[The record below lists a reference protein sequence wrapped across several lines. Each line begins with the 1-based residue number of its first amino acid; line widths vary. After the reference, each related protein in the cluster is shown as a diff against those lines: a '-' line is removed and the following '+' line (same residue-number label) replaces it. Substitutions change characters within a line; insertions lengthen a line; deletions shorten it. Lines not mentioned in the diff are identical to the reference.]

1 MNLDQT
7 HSIFFI
13 GIGGIGMSALAR
25 YFKYHG
31 KEVFGYDLTPTP
43 LTDQLIKEGIPVQ
56 FDENTETL
64 PYRVDLVVFTPAVP
78 MENRLFNHFLTKN
91 VPLRKRS
98 EILGILSE
106 DIFTI
111 AIAGTHGKTSISAM
125 TAHLLKSAGLQ
136 VSALIGG
143 ICKNYGSNVIL
154 SDNTSYLVVEADEY
168 DRSFLTLKPDIA
180 VISSVDADHLDIYGN
195 LDTMTESFSAFS
207 KLLSPDGLLICQQ
220 AVSSKIVCDKNII
233 LYGIHDNADIRAEN
247 ITITNGRFVFDLV
260 AKDRKIKGLSIQVP
274 GLHYVENTLAAISV
288 AIRLGLDDTQIRKG
302 VESFQGVERRF
313 DVRFDGDVVYIDDYA
328 HHPEELKAT
337 IGAARMLYP
346 GRKIC
351 GVFQPHLYS
360 RTRDFAD
367 EFAAVLSELDEVILL
382 DIYPA
387 REKPEAGVS
396 SEMILKKISK
406 PTKYLFG
413 KKELISYI
421 SRLTNEVFLTLGA
434 GDIGLLADKIVEKL
448 EKR

>member
-1 MNLDQT
+1 
-7 HSIFFI
+7 
-13 GIGGIGMSALAR
+13 MSALAR
-25 YFKYHG
+25 YFKYYG

-64 PYRVDLVVFTPAVP
+64 PDRVDLVVFTPAVP

-98 EILGILSE
+98 EILGMLSE

-168 DRSFLTLKPDIA
+168 DRSFHTLKPDIA

-195 LDTMTESFSAFS
+195 LDTITESFSAFS
-207 KLLSPDGLLICQQ
+207 KLVSPDGLLICQQ

-233 LYGIHDNADIRAEN
+233 LYGIHDDADTRAEN
-247 ITITNGRFVFDLV
+247 ITITNGRFVFDFV

-337 IGAARMLYP
+337 IGASRMLYP

-387 REKPEAGVS
+387 REKPVAGIS
-396 SEMILKKISK
+396 SEMILKKINNTDK
-406 PTKYLFG
+406 HLFN
-413 KKELISYI
+413 KEELITFV
-421 SRLTNEVFLTLGA
+421 RQLTNEVFLTLGA
-434 GDIGLLADKIVEKL
+434 GDIGLLADEIANTGLNCRNRKYL
-448 EKR
+448 RRHHMLYYCLF